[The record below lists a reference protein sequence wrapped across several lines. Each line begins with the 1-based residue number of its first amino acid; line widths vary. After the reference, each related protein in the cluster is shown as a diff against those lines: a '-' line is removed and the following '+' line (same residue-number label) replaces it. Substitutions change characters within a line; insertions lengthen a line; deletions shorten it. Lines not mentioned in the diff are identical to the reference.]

1 MRHLISNVEWN
12 DTLKLL
18 NLHDAW
24 HYFSTTFDSIIAEC
38 IPLDCQDQ
46 RKTYVYI
53 CHQALHLKNK
63 KYKLWN
69 RYVATKSPIIYKLET
84 LFVL

>member
-46 RKTYVYI
+46 RKTYI
-53 CHQALHLKNK
+53 S
-63 KYKLWN
+63 
-69 RYVATKSPIIYKLET
+69 ATKPSILKIKNASCGIVTWPLNLLLSIS
-84 LFVL
+84 